1 MASHYVDNKEFL
13 VAMKDYREK
22 VVAAKETQSAPPP
35 IPNYVGECIL
45 KIANHLSY
53 KPCFIN
59 YSYRDDMISDGI
71 ENCIQ
76 YINNFDPAKSSNPF
90 SYFTQIIYYAFLRRI
105 AKEKKQTYIKNKI
118 IHDMPFEIFEIQEH
132 DEDGQFSAHF
142 LEFIQTAQSQK
153 EFDSF
158 EKKLERKSKKKDNNF
173 LDDFMGE
180 DDATRDHTE

>member
-13 VAMKDYREK
+13 AAMKEYREK
-22 VVAAKETQSAPPP
+22 VLAAKEITSPAPP

-45 KIANHLSY
+45 KIAQHLSY

-59 YSYRDDMISDGI
+59 YSYRDEMISDGV

-105 AKEKKQTYIKNKI
+105 AKEKKQSYIKNKI

-132 DEDGQFSAHF
+132 DEDGQFSSQF

-153 EFDSF
+153 DFESF
-158 EKKLERKSKKKDNNF
+158 EKKLERKVKKKDNPSLNA
-173 LDDFMGE
+173 FMGE
-180 DDATRDHTE
+180 EDESGDLIN

>member
-13 VAMKDYREK
+13 AAMTDYRAN
-22 VVAAKETQSAPPP
+22 VLAAKESNSPPPP
-35 IPNYVGECIL
+35 IPNFIGDCIL

-76 YINNFDPAKSSNPF
+76 YINNFDPSKSSNPF

-105 AKEKKQTYIKNKI
+105 AKEKKQSYIKNKI
-118 IHDMPFEIFEIQEH
+118 IQDMPFEIFEIQEH
-132 DEDGQFSAHF
+132 DEDGTFTSQF
-142 LEFIQTAQSQK
+142 LDFIQTAQSQK
-153 EFDSF
+153 DFESF
-158 EKKLERKSKKKDNNF
+158 EKKLDKKSKKKDTNC
-173 LDDFMGE
+173 LDEFME
-180 DDATRDHTE
+180 DDDGSGDNGE

>member
-1 MASHYVDNKEFL
+1 MSAHYVDNKEFL
-13 VAMKDYREK
+13 AAMVEYRNK
-22 VVAAKETQSAPPP
+22 VLAAKETNSPAPA
-35 IPNYVGECIL
+35 IPNFIGECIL

-59 YSYRDDMISDGI
+59 YSYRDDMINDGI

-76 YINNFDPAKSSNPF
+76 YINNFNPEKSNNPF

-132 DEDGQFSAHF
+132 DEEGNFTAAFND
-142 LEFIQTAQSQK
+142 FIQNAQTQK
-153 EFDSF
+153 DIEAF
-158 EKKLERKSKKKDNNF
+158 EKKLERKPKKKDTSI
-173 LDDFMGE
+173 LDEFMGE
-180 DDATRDHTE
+180 EDE